1 MRYLGW
7 EGVTASMIESAQSG
21 SAAEQIL
28 ATAKGL
34 GAGFVLMGG
43 YSHGRLRQ
51 LMLGGVT
58 SHMMDHADLPV
69 LMAH

>member
-1 MRYLGW
+1 
-7 EGVTASMIESAQSG
+7 
-21 SAAEQIL
+21 
-28 ATAKGL
+28 
-34 GAGFVLMGG
+34 MGG